1 LTAKLVKIFLV
12 TNILLKKFLAKD
24 GFVFLTLLIRCLTS
38 KTHNRRERYFRN
50 LRKEKKEKKVG
61 SIHKIEY
68 LCTDYEKSRNE
79 KSRNMENPFKF
90 GTIVEAEYF
99 TEKNFMCL

>member
-1 LTAKLVKIFLV
+1 LFDRKISKNIFSNKHFTKKVFSERRICFSHAPDSAFDKQNAQQTGKAFPKLEK
-12 TNILLKKFLAKD
+12 
-24 GFVFLTLLIRCLTS
+24 R
-38 KTHNRRERYFRN
+38 
-50 LRKEKKEKKVG
+50 KKEKKVG

-68 LCTDYEKSRNE
+68 LCTDYE